1 MIVKEIK
8 YKSIKIRFNK
18 PFKSFSH
25 ILYEKS
31 GFYLV
36 ITDQYGNK
44 GIGEASP
51 LPGFSKE
58 NISEAEQDI
67 NYLTKLFSRK
77 EFHLSNALIND
88 ISYDKKIVPSVCFA
102 FEQALFNLALLQNE
116 RTNNLTAGLI
126 GKSFVEVNSIIDIDE
141 KSEVLNRIE
150 ADLLSGYKTIKLK
163 VGRLNFDEDLQI
175 IDLVRNRIPE
185 KINLRLDANGAWDID
200 TAYERIQKLSPYNIQ
215 YIEDPCKYTDCM
227 VKLSRV
233 SPIPVAIDLTINSI
247 DCLREHIING
257 TFKYII
263 VKPMILGSI
272 FKLIELIKLA
282 ESRNVNLIVSSAFET
297 AVGRSILFY
306 LAALTN
312 HNFAHGLATS
322 GYLQNDNM
330 YDPFQIINGETR
342 VDKIIFPPTFDIGL

>member
-1 MIVKEIK
+1 MIAKEIK
-8 YKSIKIRFNK
+8 YKSVKIRFNN
-18 PFKSFSH
+18 PFKSSSH
-25 ILYEKS
+25 ILYEKP
-31 GFYLV
+31 GLYLA

-67 NYLTKLFSRK
+67 NYLINLFSGK
-77 EFHLSNALIND
+77 EFHLTNTLISNF
-88 ISYDKKIVPSVCFA
+88 SYGRKIVPSVCFA
-102 FEQALFNLALLQNE
+102 FEQAIFNLALLQNDSI
-116 RTNNLTAGLI
+116 NNLKAGLI
-126 GKSFVEVNSIIDIDE
+126 GKSFVEVNSVIDIDE
-141 KSEVLNRIE
+141 KSEVLKRAK
-150 ADLLSGYKTIKLK
+150 ADIDSGYKTIKLK

-175 IDLVRNRIPE
+175 LDLVRNSIPE

-200 TAYERIQKLSPYNIQ
+200 TAYERIHKLSSYNIQ
-215 YIEDPCKYTDCM
+215 YIEDPCKYCDCM

-233 SPIPVAIDLTINSI
+233 SPIPVAVDFTIDSI
-247 DCLREHIING
+247 DNLIEYITNG

-297 AVGRSILFY
+297 AVGLSILIY
-306 LAALTN
+306 LAAITN
-312 HNFAHGLATS
+312 HNLAHGLATS
-322 GYLQNDNM
+322 CYLQNDNM
-330 YDPFQIINGETR
+330 HDPFQIINGEIR